1 MIDFIVQVC
10 GLTIM
15 ICIALGFIGAVGAG
29 LCLCYAMGKDLL
41 R

>member
-1 MIDFIVQVC
+1 MIDLIMEVC
-10 GLTIM
+10 GVTIM
-15 ICIALGFIGAVGAG
+15 ICIALGFIGAVAAG